1 MLKMPKLPFVI
12 SWSLTMLCVL
22 ISFIYFRSESIQA
35 AHNFITAMFSI
46 DHFFLPSWLELFA
59 VEMGVPWKS
68 LPVLSS
74 GSYSVKFLVI
84 LVTLSLL
91 SVAIPNV
98 SKCYEELKPS
108 WTLASAIAFMLIMSV
123 GFLDRPKVFLYFQF

>member
-1 MLKMPKLPFVI
+1 MPKLPFLI
-12 SWSLTMLCVL
+12 SWFLTMLCVL
-22 ISFIYFRSESIQA
+22 ISFVYFRSESIQA

-46 DHFFLPSWLELFA
+46 DHFFFPNWLELFA
-59 VEMGVPWKS
+59 KEIGVPWKS

-74 GSYSVKFLVI
+74 GSYSVKFFIILVI
-84 LVTLSLL
+84 LSVL
-91 SVAIPNV
+91 SVMLPNL

-108 WTLASAIAFMLIMSV
+108 WTLASAIAFMLIMSA